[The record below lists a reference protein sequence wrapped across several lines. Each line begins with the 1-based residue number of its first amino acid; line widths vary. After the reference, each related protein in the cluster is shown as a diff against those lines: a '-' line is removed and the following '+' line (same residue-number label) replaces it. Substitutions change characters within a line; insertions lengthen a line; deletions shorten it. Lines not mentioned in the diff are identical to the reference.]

1 MNGYEFITASGETC
15 SITIMGEYADGLRDV
30 DVCCGG
36 YCREWDEVDSGY
48 VEGMF
53 ADLLKSGARF
63 ETKRSLVANI
73 YTVESVMLER
83 DSTIYDVL
91 NKVEAMIDDEIEEKL
106 DFGSAPRTS
115 RRRAE
120 RSRRRA
126 I

>member
-1 MNGYEFITASGETC
+1 
-15 SITIMGEYADGLRDV
+15 MGEYTDGLRDV

-36 YCREWDEVDSGY
+36 YCREWDDGDSGY

-63 ETKRSLVANI
+63 ESRRSLVANI

-91 NKVEAMIDDEIEEKL
+91 NRVR
-106 DFGSAPRTS
+106 P
-115 RRRAE
+115 
-120 RSRRRA
+120 
-126 I
+126 